1 MNKTEMVN
9 RICERLAEE
18 DVKVTKK
25 AMATYVDAMLGTI
38 VDTMASGEEIKLS
51 GFGNFSVVDKP
62 ERIARNPQDGSTIV
76 VEAHRAPKFKFSGSV
91 KEIVK

>member
-1 MNKTEMVN
+1 MNKAEMVN

-25 AMATYVDAMLGTI
+25 AMNKYVDVMLNTI
-38 VDTMASGEEIKLS
+38 VDSMADGEDVRLT

-62 ERIARNPQDGSTIV
+62 ERIARNPQDGSTV
-76 VEAHRAPKFKFSGSV
+76 VVQAHKAPKFKFSASV
-91 KEIVK
+91 KSVIA